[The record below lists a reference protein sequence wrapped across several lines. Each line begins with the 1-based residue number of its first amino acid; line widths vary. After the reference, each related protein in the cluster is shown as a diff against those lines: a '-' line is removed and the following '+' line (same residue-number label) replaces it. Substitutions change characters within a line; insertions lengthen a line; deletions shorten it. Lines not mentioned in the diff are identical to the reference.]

1 MKNSF
6 EKCDKTYK
14 KSLEKCERSKQMTE
28 EIKDELENTYEFLIF
43 EIEYIELKTYKIY
56 VSISLTDYKN
66 NDKIKAIEFNFKW
79 DDRGTKESNLN
90 QMKYKINK
98 AILKFFM
105 KEGE

>member
-1 MKNSF
+1 
-6 EKCDKTYK
+6 
-14 KSLEKCERSKQMTE
+14 MTE
-28 EIKDELENTYEFLIF
+28 EIKDELENTYEYLIF

-66 NDKIKAIEFNFKW
+66 NDKIKAIEFNFRW

>member
-1 MKNSF
+1 
-6 EKCDKTYK
+6 
-14 KSLEKCERSKQMTE
+14 MTE

-43 EIEYIELKTYKIY
+43 EIEYIEIKTYKIY

-79 DDRGTKESNLN
+79 DDRGTKESNLH
-90 QMKYKINK
+90 QLKYKINK

-105 KEGE
+105 KEG

>member
-1 MKNSF
+1 MKKSF

-90 QMKYKINK
+90 QLKYKINK